1 MSDYVIETHGLTR
14 YFGQTCAVNQVDLAI
29 PRGKIYALLGRNGS
43 GKTTTIRMLM
53 GMLSPT
59 RGSAKIM
66 GCDST
71 QLTPELRS
79 KIGYL
84 TESHYVYGWMRV
96 RECAAFQAATF
107 ATWNQ
112 KLFDAVVSHFGLT
125 QDMKA
130 SALSRGER
138 AGLCLALTLATEP
151 ELLVL
156 DDPALGLDPVARRAL
171 VEAMLMVTSDSDR
184 TILFSSHLLDD
195 VERVADH
202 IAIIDQS
209 VLRVQCSVDEFRSR
223 ISLWSLRYSERPAR
237 LPDVPGIVHSNYYD
251 GELRLTLANCDK
263 QVEQQLNNAGA
274 LSVER
279 STLSLDQSV
288 IDYLTDR
295 RCSGSLL
302 EAVGKGAN
310 V

>member
-14 YFGQTCAVNQVDLAI
+14 YFGQTCAVNQVNLAI

-59 RGSAKIM
+59 RGSATVL
-66 GCDST
+66 GCDCT

-84 TESHYVYGWMRV
+84 TESHFVYGWMRV
-96 RECAAFQAATF
+96 RECAAFQAGTF
-107 ATWNQ
+107 AKWNQ
-112 KLFDAVVSHFGLT
+112 DLFNAVVSHFGLT

-209 VLRVQCSVDEFRSR
+209 VLRVQCPVDDFRSR
-223 ISLWSLRYSERPAR
+223 ISLWSLQYSERPAR
-237 LPDVPGIVHSNYYD
+237 LPDVPGIVHSNYHD
-251 GELRLTLANCDK
+251 GELRLTLANYDQ
-263 QVEQQLNNAGA
+263 QVEQQLNKAGA

-279 STLSLDQSV
+279 LTLSLDQSV

-295 RCSGSLL
+295 RRSGSLL
-302 EAVGKGAN
+302 EAIGKGAN